1 MRIWI
6 LNHYASPPDRPAG
19 TRHYELGRVL
29 ASQGHDI
36 TIFASSFCHFSRQEE
51 RLEPG
56 ERIRVEFIDG
66 VRFVWIR
73 TTPYS
78 GNDHRRARNMM
89 SYTLGVVLANRR
101 FERPDVIVGSSVHL
115 AAVAAAFL
123 IGQVRR
129 VPFVF
134 EVRDMWPQ
142 ALIDM
147 GALRE
152 GSAIAKLL
160 TRLERFLYR
169 RARMVI
175 TLLPKAAQYIEQCG
189 IPGNKVAY
197 VPNGIADYGS
207 HNIYPASGDTKAL
220 MAWIRM
226 RREAGCLIAGYV
238 GSHGPVN
245 GIDVLV
251 DAARELRDRGEEHIA
266 FIFIGD
272 GPEKERCEQLARDY
286 HLANVLF
293 WHPVPKRAVPAML
306 QALDVMLFCLRDI
319 PVFKY
324 GLSSNKLFDYLA
336 SGRPIIAACAVA
348 DNPVSAS
355 GGGICVPPES
365 PGAVGEALLK
375 LAALDDASR
384 RAIGER
390 GTRWVYQ
397 NHGTTDLAERYLAAL
412 TKARR

>member
-78 GNDHRRARNMM
+78 DNDHHRARNMM
-89 SYTLGVVLANRR
+89 SYALGVVLANRR

-123 IGQVRR
+123 IGQIRR

-134 EVRDMWPQ
+134 EVRDVWPQ

-152 GSAIAKLL
+152 GGAIAKLL
-160 TRLERFLYR
+160 TKLERFLYR
-169 RARMVI
+169 RARMII
-175 TLLPKAAQYIEQCG
+175 TLLPKAAQHIEQFG
-189 IPGNKVAY
+189 IPGNKVVY
-197 VPNGIADYGS
+197 VPNGIADYCHTIHPTS
-207 HNIYPASGDTKAL
+207 DDTRAL
-220 MAWIRM
+220 MVWITK
-226 RREAGCLIAGYV
+226 RREAGCMIAGYV
-238 GSHGPVN
+238 GSHGPIN

-251 DAARELRDRGEEHIA
+251 DAARELRDRGKNNIA

-272 GPEKERCEQLARDY
+272 GPEKGRCEQLAREY

-293 WHPVPKRAVPAML
+293 WRPVPKRVVPTML

-319 PVFKY
+319 PVFKF

-336 SGRPIIAACAVA
+336 SGRPIVAACSVA
-348 DNPVSAS
+348 DNPVNAS

-365 PGAVGEALLK
+365 PGAVGEALLE

-397 NHGTTDLAERYLAAL
+397 NHGTTDLAERFLAAL
-412 TKARR
+412 VKARC